1 MSHEDH
7 LPDLAGD
14 LRKLAEGVE
23 APADLRAG
31 VERKI
36 RRLRRRHRA
45 RQLAGAAA
53 VVLAVA
59 GIASTGT
66 LLRYH
71 HRPTPDATSTRPTG
85 TLLDWPARGT
95 AASDGA
101 LINGATRT
109 WRAARGPRTDVRT
122 LYAGDTAVG
131 TIVVLQGRDRAGG
144 ARLAWL
150 TTPADGGA
158 VRGGSLVVRVDRALP
173 ARSPLATSFVT
184 SRVGADT
191 GGTDHVFGY
200 ALAAPGYRVQLASRL
215 VDQEI
220 TDMADAGKELAVSV
234 LPRGASAFTT
244 DVVVSGSGGGPVSRL
259 PADGGADADP
269 APVRVRLAAA
279 GAGRARFAVGGARR
293 IAAGMAVA
301 TPDGLVGTVSAV
313 GGDTGGVTGTVT
325 LVSSPA
331 ARIPVRTVGAESAAV
346 LTGGADRLAGTVP
359 LAEAGARV
367 LTGGSCASWV
377 TVGTVASPSGV
388 VPVTTVLPAT
398 AWILPDCKLTGG

>member
-1 MSHEDH
+1 MSLGDH

-23 APADLRAG
+23 VPAGLHAG
-31 VERKI
+31 VQRKV
-36 RRLRRRHRA
+36 RRLRRRRRA
-45 RQLAGAAA
+45 RQVAGAAA

-59 GIASTGT
+59 GVASTGS

-71 HRPTPDATSTRPTG
+71 RHPTPDATSTRPTG

-109 WRAARGPRTDVRT
+109 WRATHGLRTDVRT
-122 LYAGDTAVG
+122 LYAGNTAVG
-131 TIVVLQGRDRAGG
+131 TIVVLQGRDRSGG

-173 ARSPLATSFVT
+173 ARSPLATSFVS
-184 SRVGADT
+184 SRVGT
-191 GGTDHVFGY
+191 GTRGTDHVFGY

-215 VDQEI
+215 VDQELS
-220 TDMADAGKELAVSV
+220 DMADAGKELTVSV

-244 DVVVSGSGGGPVSRL
+244 DVVVNGSDGLPASRL
-259 PADGGADADP
+259 RADGGADADP
-269 APVRVRLAAA
+269 APVKVRLAAA
-279 GAGRARFAVGGARR
+279 GAGKAQFAVGGARR

-313 GGDTGGVTGTVT
+313 GKDTGQVT
-325 LVSSPA
+325 LVSSA
-331 ARIPVRTVGAESAAV
+331 TARIPVRTVGAESDTV

-359 LAEAGARV
+359 LAETGARV
-367 LTGGSCASWV
+367 LTGGSCTSWV
-377 TVGTVASPSGV
+377 TVGTVASAGGV
-388 VPVTTVLPAT
+388 VPVTTGLPET
-398 AWILPDCKLTGG
+398 AWILPDCRLTGG